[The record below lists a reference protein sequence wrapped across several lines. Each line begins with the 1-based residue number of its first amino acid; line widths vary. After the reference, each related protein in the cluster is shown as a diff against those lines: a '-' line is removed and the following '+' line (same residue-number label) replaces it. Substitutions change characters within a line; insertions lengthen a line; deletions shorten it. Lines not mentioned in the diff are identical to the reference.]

1 MNCNYY
7 RGKCLFLNGKEND
20 CNDCPIKKA
29 YNKGVRDTK
38 NKKKGGDFMKDERYL
53 TFKEIAHIFEERYH
67 SQIKDYRPICDL
79 FLEDKRGLTIWLD
92 NGDMIIYC
100 PKEIN

>member
-1 MNCNYY
+1 
-7 RGKCLFLNGKEND
+7 
-20 CNDCPIKKA
+20 
-29 YNKGVRDTK
+29 
-38 NKKKGGDFMKDERYL
+38 MKDERYL
-53 TFKEIAHIFEERYH
+53 TFEEIAHIFEERYH
-67 SQIKDYRPICDL
+67 SQIKEYRPICDL